1 MIISDP
7 GSSLEGK
14 VEISPAHGLDKIS
27 TECSLGHSVLSLKE
41 GIVVLEQTFQFLP
54 TTGETEFGI

>member
-1 MIISDP
+1 MITPDP

-14 VEISPAHGLDKIS
+14 VKSSSAYGLDKIS
-27 TECSLGHSVLSLKE
+27 TERLHGHSVLGLTC
-41 GIVVLEQTFQFLP
+41 IVSEQIFQFLP